1 MLIPMAVVGGLLGCL
16 LILGLTGTASGVI
29 DAGIQLDL
37 SVIAFFNQLARRSW
51 TVDTLVWSVWTNAVL
66 QGGIAMALVWAA
78 WFSKSEA
85 VTDQHRREMLLSSL
99 VGMYVCLLST
109 LVLRGL
115 LPFRARPAVDP
126 AVTFHAPFLPSG
138 VHLPEAT
145 SFPSGHAAI
154 LFSLAIGL
162 WLVSRTLGTVVAL
175 HGFFVVCLPRVY
187 FGRHYATDILAGAV
201 LAIATVLVV
210 NELLRRG
217 SLVQRLRVWSETRPG
232 AFYSLFFLCSLD
244 IATDFALV
252 KTALK
257 LIAALQL
264 VGGVHIP
271 RIVISVVAETAPA

>member
-187 FGRHYATDILAGAV
+187 FGRHYATDILAGTA
-201 LAIATVLVV
+201 LAIAIVPLVAQT
-210 NELLRRG
+210 LRTCQ
-217 SLVQRLRVWSETRPG
+217 LTQRLVAWSYTRP
-232 AFYSLFFLCSLD
+232 AVFYSIFFIVSLD
-244 IATDFALV
+244 VATDFAYA
-252 KTALK
+252 KTLLHVVGSAVGSVRVTK
-257 LIAALQL
+257 IAMSVL
-264 VGGVHIP
+264 GV
-271 RIVISVVAETAPA
+271 VMAGS